1 MEQYESNSH
10 LSKDKKSQELSE
22 VKQEKVVTGKVKQRK
37 KTEFQKS
44 MSNFI
49 QEDVQNVK
57 SYIFL
62 DVIIP
67 TLKRT
72 ISDIVTNGID
82 LLLYGETKSRSN
94 NRYNTPASTVSYRSY
109 YDARREDERRPRY
122 STNIYECD
130 EIILETER
138 DAREVLSRL
147 DEILER
153 YGVVRVAD
161 YYDLVGV
168 QCRYTDNKYGWMD
181 LRSADILRTRDGGY
195 FIKLPK
201 AINID

>member
-10 LSKDKKSQELSE
+10 LSKDKQKQDLSS

-37 KTEFQKS
+37 KTELQKT

-49 QEDVQNVK
+49 QEDMSNVK
-57 SYIFL
+57 SYIFM
-62 DVIIP
+62 DVIVP
-67 TLKRT
+67 TIKRT
-72 ISDIVTNGID
+72 ISDIVTNGIE
-82 LLLYGETKSRSN
+82 LLLYGETKPKSSSR
-94 NRYNTPASTVSYRSY
+94 YGTPASTVSYRSY
-109 YDARREDERRPRY
+109 YDARREEERRPRY

-147 DEILER
+147 DEILEK

-181 LRSADILRTRDGGY
+181 LRTADIVRTRDGGY

-201 AINID
+201 V